1 MFMVNL
7 ANLSELIIFFS
18 PEIVG
23 FHAGCPL
30 KGYIIKRFTEIL
42 FSFYIFSGAFL

>member
-30 KGYIIKRFTEIL
+30 KGYIIKPAAKSCRF
-42 FSFYIFSGAFL
+42 A